1 MSKPRRAHYETN
13 HQTSRALSVYG
24 DGYRCGSR
32 VLHTTYRRARCFIVR
47 IYIYRWN
54 WCCPTDADL
63 PVAPRELCMDMYS
76 FVISQI
82 IDLFR
87 ISCGASI
94 RSSQLNV
101 PHHSRAY
108 LESHPTNWLL
118 SSFPVWR
125 RAAVPIQ
132 CCVPD
137 MRGNEVC
144 VLVFRIIYE
153 V

>member
-47 IYIYRWN
+47 IYIYIYRWN

-63 PVAPRELCMDMYS
+63 PDAPRELCMDMYS

-108 LESHPTNWLL
+108 LEIAPHELTFEL
-118 SSFPVWR
+118 
-125 RAAVPIQ
+125 VPRLKT
-132 CCVPD
+132 
-137 MRGNEVC
+137 RGCAYSMLCTRYARERGLC
-144 VLVFRIIYE
+144 FGF
-153 V
+153 